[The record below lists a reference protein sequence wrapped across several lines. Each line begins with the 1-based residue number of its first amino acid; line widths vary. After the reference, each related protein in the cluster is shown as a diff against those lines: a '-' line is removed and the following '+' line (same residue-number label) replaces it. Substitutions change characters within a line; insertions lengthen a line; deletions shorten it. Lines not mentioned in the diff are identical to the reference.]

1 MSFVYIETLLPPV
14 LFGPPHFSAKG
25 PYYCCPRL
33 PQRQHY
39 SIADIGEQYIYI
51 YQNNT
56 YLGHYYLLLYFCS
69 TFQKRDLKSHEEGKM
84 CLSRKKWRTSEALEM
99 DGGNSAVFI
108 LLPINIQIR
117 WDSRVSPKNS
127 LYNTSDFSHH
137 HII

>member
-1 MSFVYIETLLPPV
+1 MLHFTWKQQGENSGNKSQKEYTKKYKNIQEVKNECCI
-14 LFGPPHFSAKG
+14 LFWRRMDVMRIGRKL
-25 PYYCCPRL
+25 CNKR
-33 PQRQHY
+33 
-39 SIADIGEQYIYI
+39 DII
-51 YQNNT
+51 
-56 YLGHYYLLLYFCS
+56 CS

-127 LYNTSDFSHH
+127 LYNKLEIFLMLCRY
-137 HII
+137 